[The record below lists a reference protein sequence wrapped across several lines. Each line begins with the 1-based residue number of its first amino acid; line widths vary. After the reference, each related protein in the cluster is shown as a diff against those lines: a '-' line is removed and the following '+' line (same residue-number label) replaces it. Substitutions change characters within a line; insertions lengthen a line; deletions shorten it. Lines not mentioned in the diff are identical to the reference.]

1 MLQTLQVTKEGVF
14 TCLFSKSDSSNALA
28 SNTSTKLYFPSS
40 VTYIQNITVNLVREK
55 RTKEIELAI

>member
-1 MLQTLQVTKEGVF
+1 MLEIIQVIKGGIF

-40 VTYIQNITVNLVREK
+40 VTYIQNNTVNLVTEK
-55 RTKEIELAI
+55 RATKIELAI